1 MEPKASPTLHDNH
14 GSETMIPPTRIL
26 AALDFSAGARAA
38 LSVAIRLAN
47 QCSAEL
53 HLLYAVDPAL
63 GAAAGAVRLDLDA
76 EILDEMKKVV
86 TATGLE
92 ASGTPRFHVVAGDA
106 AQVILDIA
114 ARERADVIVLGTHGH
129 TVATWPGLGTT
140 VEQVL
145 RRSMISV
152 LAVPADWP
160 AAPRVGNDLLG
171 LGPVLVGLDMT
182 CPAIA
187 AATAACQLAAVLKTH
202 VTLVH
207 AVPPPQVPSRW
218 QRLAVD
224 AAERHYAE
232 TSADYARVSRAIQ
245 AASPVRTIFSVGHG
259 AVLDVLTE
267 TCAADSHAFVVLG
280 RGTLPHAYGPPGS
293 VVARLLTVA
302 RVPVLMHVSA

>member
-1 MEPKASPTLHDNH
+1 MF
-14 GSETMIPPTRIL
+14 PPTRIL
-26 AALDFSAGARAA
+26 AAGDFSAGAQTA
-38 LSVAIRLAN
+38 LSVALRLAN

-53 HLLYAVDPAL
+53 HVLYAIDPAL
-63 GAAAGAVRLDLDA
+63 EAAAAAVRADLHT
-76 EILDEMKKVV
+76 EVRDEMQKLV

-92 ASGTPRFHVVAGDA
+92 ASGTPRFHVVTGEA
-106 AQVILDIA
+106 AHVILDIA
-114 ARERADVIVLGTHGH
+114 ERERADVVVLGAHGH
-129 TVATWPGLGTT
+129 TAAAWAGLGTT

-145 RRSMISV
+145 RRAMIPV

-171 LGPVLVGLDMT
+171 LGPVLVGLDMS

-187 AATAACQLAAVLKTH
+187 AATAACQLAAVLNTH

-232 TSADYARVSRAIQ
+232 TSADFARVSRAIQ

-267 TCAADSHAFVVLG
+267 ACASDPHAFVVLG
-280 RGTLPHAYGPPGS
+280 RGTQPHAYGAPGS